1 MKSDRDRQMEIAKH
15 MKVQRKRESKLINTI
30 YLFHLFIY
38 IYHLSCFK
46 ITVFHVRIYIYINTH
61 THIYT
66 ILYIP
71 NHAEEIEKIKEK

>member
-1 MKSDRDRQMEIAKH
+1 MKSDGDRKMEIERH

-30 YLFHLFIY
+30 YLFHLFIPSY
-38 IYHLSCFK
+38 FSCFK

>member
-30 YLFHLFIY
+30 YLFIY
-38 IYHLSCFK
+38 LYHIILVVLRLQYF
-46 ITVFHVRIYIYINTH
+46 TYEYIYIYINTH